1 MNSLNRFSR
10 ESVKEGFKAVK
21 GDALDAFVYNATV
34 LEYLV
39 RQDIT
44 FIIFSG
50 HILKH
55 VCVVNKTVQSISL
68 TALMPSFNNSR
79 LNQVESKM
87 VACYSEL
94 TLLKGLIAE

>member
-21 GDALDAFVYNATV
+21 GDALDAFVYDATV

-44 FIIFSG
+44 FIILSG
-50 HILKH
+50 QILQH
-55 VCVVNKTVQSISL
+55 VCVVNKSVQSIS
-68 TALMPSFNNSR
+68 FDG
-79 LNQVESKM
+79 
-87 VACYSEL
+87 
-94 TLLKGLIAE
+94 LKGFF